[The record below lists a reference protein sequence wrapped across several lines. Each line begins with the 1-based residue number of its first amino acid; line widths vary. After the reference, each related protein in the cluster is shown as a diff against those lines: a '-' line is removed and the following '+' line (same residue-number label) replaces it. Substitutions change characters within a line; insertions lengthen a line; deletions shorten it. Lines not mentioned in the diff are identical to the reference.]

1 MGFTAIVNSVDQG
14 ELTVKQ
20 RAELQKILKDRKRD
34 LKKALGDV
42 EAALNKLNPT
52 GKKSK
57 KRKR

>member
-1 MGFTAIVNSVDQG
+1 MGFKAIVNLVDHG
-14 ELTVKQ
+14 ELTAKQ
-20 RAELQKILKDRKRD
+20 RTELTKILKDRKGD